1 MFIINFARKI
11 TALFIALIMSIG
23 VTCNGAPAHTVLD
36 EDECRL
42 CIAVI
47 SDCHIEG
54 NNLPRYN
61 VLGTILKDAKNNTF
75 GNDAAVF
82 LGDNTMNG
90 QDIESLLFY
99 GLLKKSNITDN
110 HIIVCGN
117 HDVGNGN
124 GDYKQLCDR
133 FLSYNNGVLGM
144 DIEKPYYYK
153 VINGYY
159 FITIAPEALCV
170 SELPMTEEQYEFLDE
185 TLALATAEGKPAFVC
200 AHHPWD
206 YAERYDP
213 ATGESDWRDN
223 TMYEIL
229 TKYDNVFY
237 LAGHTHMPCF
247 EGWTFDEY
255 DGINEVN
262 LPRCTEL
269 GGEND
274 RTVGDYTGYTVQLEV
289 YDGEVVGRVRNS
301 YTGVWDDELE
311 YHFELV
317 K

>member
-1 MFIINFARKI
+1 MAIIGFFRKI
-11 TALFIALIMSIG
+11 VAILITFFMLIG
-23 VTCNGAPAHTVLD
+23 VSSNGAPSHTVLN

-42 CIAVI
+42 CIAVL
-47 SDCHIEG
+47 SDTHIEG

-61 VLGTILKDAKNNTF
+61 VLGTILKDAANNSF

-99 GLLKKSNITDN
+99 GAVKKADITDN
-110 HIIVCGN
+110 YIITCGN
-117 HDVGNGN
+117 HDVGNGE
-124 GDYKQLCDR
+124 GDYNKLRDR
-133 FLSYNNGVLGM
+133 FLSYNNGVLGL

-159 FITIAPEALCV
+159 FIVLAPEALCV
-170 SELPMTEEQYEFLDE
+170 SEFPISEEQYRFLDE
-185 TLALATAEGKPAFVC
+185 TLALATAEGKPVFVC
-200 AHHPWD
+200 SHHPWD
-206 YAERYDP
+206 YAELYDP
-213 ATGESDWRDN
+213 ATGESEWYDD

-229 TKYDNVFY
+229 SKYDNVFC
-237 LAGHTHMPCF
+237 LSGHTHMPCYA
-247 EGWTFDEY
+247 GWTFNEY

-269 GGEND
+269 AGSSDHEIFSG
-274 RTVGDYTGYTVQLEV
+274 TGYTVQLEV
-289 YDGEVVGRVRNS
+289 YDDEVVGRVRNS
-301 YTGVWDDELE
+301 YTGVWEDEYE

-317 K
+317 R